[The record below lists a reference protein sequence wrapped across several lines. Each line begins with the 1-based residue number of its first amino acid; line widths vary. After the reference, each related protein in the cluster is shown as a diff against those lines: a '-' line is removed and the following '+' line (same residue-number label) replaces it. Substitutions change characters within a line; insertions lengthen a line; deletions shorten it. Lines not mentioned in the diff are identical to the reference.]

1 MDIRNT
7 QIYQNHL
14 NEDRIRFVRDRFPS
28 GLKALMLKNITTV
41 RLKFLS
47 QLLSKKL
54 KKRTRPF
61 LICFYWRQKFVQHF
75 DCNNFTSS
83 NSDALNAFHKM
94 AYFYFGF

>member
-28 GLKALMLKNITTV
+28 GLKALMFKNITTV

-47 QLLSKKL
+47 QLLSKKM
-54 KKRTRPF
+54 KKTNQAILDLF
-61 LICFYWRQKFVQHF
+61 LLASKICATF
-75 DCNNFTSS
+75 
-83 NSDALNAFHKM
+83 
-94 AYFYFGF
+94 

>member
-28 GLKALMLKNITTV
+28 GLKALMFKNITTV

-47 QLLSKKL
+47 QLLSKKF
-54 KKRTRPF
+54 KKKTNQAIFDLF
-61 LICFYWRQKFVQHF
+61 LLASKIFATF
-75 DCNNFTSS
+75 
-83 NSDALNAFHKM
+83 
-94 AYFYFGF
+94 